1 MKLTIDKVYSKDFI
15 DYIVDY
21 IGEKVIDTFNNIE
34 VQKIDQEFNINTYQ
48 VFKLAVRNLIIKE
61 SSTNYTITI
70 NKNIRYNGNNL
81 NSLVNMITYGNRTCK
96 GYPLIEK
103 IFNLVHNNIDILYKE
118 WLIGY

>member
-1 MKLTIDKVYSKDFI
+1 MKLTIEKIYSKDFI
-15 DYIVDY
+15 DYVVNY
-21 IGEKVIDTFNNIE
+21 IQNKVIDTFNNIE
-34 VQKIDQEFNINTYQ
+34 AQKINKEFNIDTYQ
-48 VFKLAVRNLIIKE
+48 IFKLAAKNLIIKE
-61 SSTNYTITI
+61 SPTNYTVTI
-70 NKNIRYNGNNL
+70 NRNVKYKGYNL